1 MPIIS
6 PTTITRNDGRLA
18 DRDRPFNA
26 RVSICLCTCLCTC
39 LHMCLYTCLYTG
51 QRIVISTLQ
60 MIDQFTLPGP
70 LSSAA
75 AMSTALAPEF
85 RPNADDAATAA
96 AQTSRT
102 RAGQGGLQATT
113 ATALRVK
120 RRAVSKRCMNVAH
133 SAHAVRGLGQIVAD
147 LFGANAPMSQ
157 SCTDARARASSSSIT
172 ASRPFSVSVSTKA
185 TPQGAITEENLRHA
199 HMCMHTYVWYMCACA
214 CTLPV
219 CILVHVYANVHAHVH
234 IHVHD

>member
-1 MPIIS
+1 MCLGPLAYGVAPFLRFSQSGGTPYPLHSIHHYHTDYYWPAHCWQHAGCCTDCCADYYHCTHISMPIIS

-133 SAHAVRGLGQIVAD
+133 SAHAVRGLE
-147 LFGANAPMSQ
+147 
-157 SCTDARARASSSSIT
+157 R
-172 ASRPFSVSVSTKA
+172 
-185 TPQGAITEENLRHA
+185 
-199 HMCMHTYVWYMCACA
+199 
-214 CTLPV
+214 
-219 CILVHVYANVHAHVH
+219 
-234 IHVHD
+234 